1 MLLASLILASCLL
14 VGLISILVYL
24 SLASTNLSSM
34 HDKHKQLL
42 QKLDRISNEK
52 DLSYWID
59 AGTLLGAVREKDII
73 PWDDD
78 ADTSMT
84 EQDSQKLLDMDLSQ
98 YGVEVSRC
106 CNIPSAARLSSSLTP
121 KCECDNKDE
130 DLQLLKLHFPGEKD
144 SVWVDI
150 FPRRLEDG
158 KYRFIGWPKKMWP
171 KEWHSK
177 DSLDGYHMYTL
188 GDIRVRGPKDP
199 ISFLERTYGD
209 WKTPKKTHCH
219 TFSGFVENN
228 ALFWI
233 QISIIILLLMTII
246 IYSIISK

>member
-1 MLLASLILASCLL
+1 MLFASLILASCLL

-24 SLASTNLSSM
+24 SLTSTDLPSM

-42 QKLDRISNEK
+42 QKLDRIANEK

-78 ADTSMT
+78 ADVTMT
-84 EQDSQKLLDMDLSQ
+84 EQDSQKLLDTDLSQ

-106 CNIPSAARLSSSLTP
+106 CNIPSAIRLSSSLTP
-121 KCECDNKDE
+121 KCECDNNDE

-171 KEWHSK
+171 KDWHSK
-177 DSLDGYHMYTL
+177 DSLNGYHMYTL

-199 ISFLERTYGD
+199 IPFFERNYGD
-209 WKTPKKTHCH
+209 WKTPKKTHSH
-219 TFSGFVENN
+219 TFSGLVENN

-233 QISIIILLLMTII
+233 QISIIILLLITII